1 MKLRNI
7 NHCVTN
13 KGEIVMKKSI
23 TLLLFTLYFM
33 VFNYTTA
40 KAMHIS
46 EGFLSPKWCITYFL
60 LVIPFFILGVRK
72 IKRISSKNKDLK
84 MLLALA
90 AAYSFVLS
98 AMKLPSVTGSS
109 SHPTGTGLSAMIFGP
124 TVSTVISTLVLIF
137 QAIFL
142 AHGGITTL
150 GANVFSMGVIGPLVS
165 YVIYRV
171 FKRTNKS
178 LAIFL
183 SAMFGDLASYIT
195 TAMQL
200 ALAYPTS
207 TGGVLESFIKFI
219 SIFAITQLPLAAIE
233 GIFTVV
239 IFNFLE
245 KHSKSELRVL
255 EEVIQ

>member
-1 MKLRNI
+1 M
-7 NHCVTN
+7 
-13 KGEIVMKKSI
+13 IVKRSI
-23 TLLLFTLYFM
+23 ALLLLSLYFIA
-33 VFNYTTA
+33 FNDVTV
-40 KAMHIS
+40 KAMHIA
-46 EGFLSPKWCITYFL
+46 EGFLMPKWCIVYFVL
-60 LVIPFFILGVRK
+60 IMPFFILGLRR
-72 IKRISSKNKDLK
+72 IKKISSRNKDLK

-90 AAYSFVLS
+90 AAYCFVLS

-109 SHPTGTGLSAMIFGP
+109 SHPTGTGLSAIIFGP
-124 TVSTVISTLVLIF
+124 TVSSVISTLVLIF

-150 GANVFSMGVIGPLVS
+150 GANVFSMGVMGPLVAFAV
-165 YVIYRV
+165 YQLLKKVNRP
-171 FKRTNKS
+171 

-183 SAMFGDLASYIT
+183 SAMLGDLATYIT

-200 ALAYPTS
+200 AIAYPTS
-207 TGGVLESFIKFI
+207 TGGVFESFGKFI
-219 SIFAITQLPLAAIE
+219 SVFAITQVPLAVIE

-255 EEVIQ
+255 EEVS